1 MEKIKNVSPEQTS
14 ARWINNGWAVVGEK
28 AKLNELKVGQYFL
41 KDHLICFINVVNKSY
56 VSWYDLIMREH
67 CTSNTEQLVSKIK
80 LLDKSNEHD
89 KEPINESRFYRK

>member
-1 MEKIKNVSPEQTS
+1 MEKQKVIRPEQTT

-41 KDHLICFINVVNKSY
+41 KDNLICFINVVNKNY

-67 CTSNTEQLVSKIK
+67 CTANTEQLVSKIK
-80 LLDKSNEHD
+80 LLDKSNEYN
-89 KEPINESRFYRK
+89 KLGGQR